1 MLSGYAKNER
11 FCDAVDVFEAM
22 PEKNIVSHNA
32 MLSLYLGIGDFMS
45 ARQKGHGIDVYLM
58 NEIKNITREYFHQPL
73 AEKNKIK
80 LSAETGYR
88 GNQNIGEN
96 ITKGIPDIPEAI
108 DVCYNNYLWPIL

>member
-11 FCDAVDVFEAM
+11 FCDIVDVFEAM
-22 PEKNIVSHNA
+22 LEKNIVSHNA
-32 MLSLYLGIGDFMS
+32 MLSLYLDIGDFMS

-73 AEKNKIK
+73 ADKNKIK
-80 LSAETGYR
+80 LSVETGYR
-88 GNQNIGEN
+88 GNQKIGEN

-108 DVCYNNYLWPIL
+108 DIYYNNYLWPI